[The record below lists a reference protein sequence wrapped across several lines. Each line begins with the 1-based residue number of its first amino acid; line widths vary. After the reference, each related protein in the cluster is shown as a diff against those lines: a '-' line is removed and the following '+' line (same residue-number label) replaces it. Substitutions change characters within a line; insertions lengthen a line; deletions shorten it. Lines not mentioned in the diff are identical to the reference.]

1 MMVKQSHQLWL
12 DDRLGVHKPKE
23 IADKVSTLILKN
35 RPRSGALFVASKD
48 TI

>member
-12 DDRLGVHKPKE
+12 DDSLGVRELKE
-23 IADKVSTLILKN
+23 FADKVSILILKS
-35 RPRSGALFVASKD
+35 PVSALFVASED